1 MQETSAKPL
10 AKHLNLPY
18 ISITLKRWRDK
29 MSLSERTL
37 YQLKELRY
45 YRQFATD
52 YSREIIERLQASKRS
67 ARERI
72 KARVA
77 ADKAKAH

>member
-1 MQETSAKPL
+1 
-10 AKHLNLPY
+10 
-18 ISITLKRWRDK
+18 
-29 MSLSERTL
+29 MSLSKRTL
-37 YQLKELRY
+37 DELKELRY

>member
-29 MSLSERTL
+29 MSLSKRTL
-37 YQLKELRY
+37 DELKELKTH
-45 YRQFATD
+45 RQFATD
-52 YSREIIERLQASKRS
+52 YSREIIERLKTTNRS
-67 ARERI
+67 ARQRI

-77 ADKAKAH
+77 ADKAKA

>member
-18 ISITLKRWRDK
+18 ISITLKRWRNK
-29 MSLSERTL
+29 MSLSKRTL
-37 YQLKELRY
+37 DELKELKTH
-45 YRQFATD
+45 RQFATD
-52 YSREIIERLQASKRS
+52 YSREIIERLKASNRS
-67 ARERI
+67 ARQRI

-77 ADKAKAH
+77 ADKAKA